1 MTDTQIY
8 EWIVEILHKEV
19 VYATGCTEPIALA
32 YAAAVARKHL
42 GCTPDKIEAFVSPN
56 LMKNG
61 MAVKVPG
68 TGLPGMDVAAAVG
81 VTGGDPNGGLDVL
94 HHLSAEAVEKA
105 KDLLA
110 KKRVFVDIADTELPL
125 YAEAKLSRGNHWSRV
140 VIQGSHT
147 NIIRIGT
154 DEKIFLSKEDSG
166 SVTKD
171 PNEDFLHSLNL
182 KILYNFATAVPLN
195 RIEFMEEAGLVND
208 ALSRAGL
215 QKEYGLC
222 LGKSMQDDL
231 QNGLSIDNL
240 HDRIVME
247 TTAASDARMGGA
259 PLPAMTN
266 AGSGDQ
272 GITATVP
279 VNVTARYV
287 NASREKHIRAL
298 ALSHITAIYIHS
310 FYPKLSALCATATAA
325 MGAAVGMTLLFDGG
339 YTELE
344 ATIANMTA
352 QHIGMICDGA
362 GDGCSLKIATAVDA
376 AYRAVFLSRK
386 GIRVNGTEGLVS
398 NTADESIRN
407 IGTLATKGLKVAD
420 KEVLRIMIS
429 KNK

>member
-1 MTDTQIY
+1 
-8 EWIVEILHKEV
+8 
-19 VYATGCTEPIALA
+19 
-32 YAAAVARKHL
+32 
-42 GCTPDKIEAFVSPN
+42 
-56 LMKNG
+56 
-61 MAVKVPG
+61 
-68 TGLPGMDVAAAVG
+68 
-81 VTGGDPNGGLDVL
+81 
-94 HHLSAEAVEKA
+94 
-105 KDLLA
+105 
-110 KKRVFVDIADTELPL
+110 
-125 YAEAKLSRGNHWSRV
+125 
-140 VIQGSHT
+140 
-147 NIIRIGT
+147 
-154 DEKIFLSKEDSG
+154 
-166 SVTKD
+166 
-171 PNEDFLHSLNL
+171 
-182 KILYNFATAVPLN
+182 
-195 RIEFMEEAGLVND
+195 MEEAGLVND

-279 VNVTARYV
+279 VNVTTRYV

-352 QHIGMICDGA
+352 EHIGMICDGA